1 MTPSCIGIPRR
12 TVSDLGLVWQPE
24 ELSSTLEGVL
34 KWSSSKTGFIE
45 IGAPGNCNCVSFR

>member
-12 TVSDLGLVWQPE
+12 TVPDLGLMWQPE

-34 KWSSSKTGFIE
+34 KWNSSKTGFIE
-45 IGAPGNCNCVSFR
+45 IRAPGNRNCVSFR